1 MINSEEVSNTYTGT
15 GKTAEYAVTYHI
27 YEDTDVAVYVA
38 VDGVEEQKSLGTDY
52 TVKINSDFSGGTV
65 TFTDLAIVPE
75 GCTIAIL
82 LNLPLLQELDLK
94 ASATIDTEST
104 EQQLDKIVQ
113 MIQENAEKLK
123 RAVTVPATMA
133 HLGEVDVMAIYEAR
147 DAAQAAADSAKASAD
162 KAESIVTNFKNDADA
177 YVAKSQ
183 AKIRES
189 YSECAANL
197 ANLCQSCLQKLE
209 NLLDLNTLAKSLSCI
224 EETWTLAED
233 VSKGSTVTIPD
244 EFKYIVGVR
253 HLRLAY
259 DGVDMSPTWYQEVGS
274 DWTLSDQIV
283 VNIPLTAG
291 QEMHAWCC
299 PLGSADFSETAAKV
313 AKLQEQLTDL
323 SRRVVYTDT
332 ADTTM
337 LGE

>member
-1 MINSEEVSNTYTGT
+1 MINSEVIINSYTGT
-15 GKTAEYAVTYHI
+15 GTTAEYAVTYPI
-27 YEDTDVAVYVA
+27 YEETDIAVYVA
-38 VDGVEEQKSLGTDY
+38 VDGVEEQKALGTDY
-52 TVKINSDFSGGTV
+52 TVKVNADLSGGTV
-65 TFTDLAIVPE
+65 TFTDLDIVPD

-113 MIQENAEKLK
+113 MIQMLAEKLK
-123 RAVTVPATMA
+123 RAVTVPATQA
-133 HLGEVDVMAIYEAR
+133 QLGGVDVMAIHEAR
-147 DAAQAAADSAKASAD
+147 DAAQAAAASAKESAD
-162 KAESIVTNFKNDADA
+162 KAESIFTNFKDDADA
-177 YVAKSQ
+177 YVEKSQ

-197 ANLCQSCLQKLE
+197 TNLCQSCLDKLE
-209 NLLDLNTLAKSLSCI
+209 NLLDLNALAKSLSCI

-233 VSKGSTVTIPD
+233 VSKGSTITIPD

-259 DGVDMSPTWYQEVGS
+259 DGVDMSPTWYEEVGG

-283 VNIPLTAG
+283 TNIPLTAG

-299 PLGSADFSETAAKV
+299 PLGGADFSDTAAKV
-313 AKLQEQLTDL
+313 ADLQEQLADL
-323 SRRVVYTDT
+323 SRRVVYADT
-332 ADTTM
+332 ANTTTT
-337 LGE
+337 GE